1 MSLSLAEIEAE
12 ARQISSE
19 ERSTLIGRLVLDH
32 DPENPI
38 LPESAEARAAE
49 AERRDL
55 EMARAVVEGI
65 PLEEVIRQAR
75 APRLARQLVIVDAR

>member
-12 ARQISSE
+12 ARHLSPQ

-32 DPENPI
+32 DLENPI
-38 LPESAEARAAE
+38 LPEIAEAWADE

-55 EMARAVVEGI
+55 EMERGEVLGV

-75 APRLARQLVIVDAR
+75 ALLR

>member
-12 ARQISSE
+12 ARQLSSD
-19 ERSTLIGRLVLDH
+19 ERSVLISHLLRDH
-32 DPENPI
+32 DSENPI
-38 LPESAEARAAE
+38 LPEIAEAWADE

-55 EMARAVVEGI
+55 EMERGELEGI

-75 APRLARQLVIVDAR
+75 ALLR

>member
-12 ARQISSE
+12 SRQLSPD
-19 ERSTLIGRLVLDH
+19 ERSSLIGRLVRDQ
-32 DPENPI
+32 DSENPI
-38 LPESAEARAAE
+38 LPEIAEAWADE

-55 EMARAVVEGI
+55 EMERGEVEGI

-75 APRLARQLVIVDAR
+75 ALLR

>member
-12 ARQISSE
+12 ARHLSSE

-32 DPENPI
+32 DLENPI
-38 LPESAEARAAE
+38 LPEIAEAWADE

-55 EMARAVVEGI
+55 EMERGEVLGV

-75 APRLARQLVIVDAR
+75 ALLR

>member
-12 ARQISSE
+12 ARQLSTD
-19 ERSTLIGRLVLDH
+19 ERSTLIGRLIRDH
-32 DPENPI
+32 DAENPI
-38 LPESAEARAAE
+38 LPEISEAWADE

-55 EMARAVVEGI
+55 EMERGEVEGV

-75 APRLARQLVIVDAR
+75 ALLR

>member
-12 ARQISSE
+12 ASQLSPD
-19 ERSTLIGRLVLDH
+19 ERSALIGWLVRDQ
-32 DPENPI
+32 DSENPI
-38 LPESAEARAAE
+38 LPEIAEAWADE

-55 EMARAVVEGI
+55 EMERGEVEGI

-75 APRLARQLVIVDAR
+75 ALLR